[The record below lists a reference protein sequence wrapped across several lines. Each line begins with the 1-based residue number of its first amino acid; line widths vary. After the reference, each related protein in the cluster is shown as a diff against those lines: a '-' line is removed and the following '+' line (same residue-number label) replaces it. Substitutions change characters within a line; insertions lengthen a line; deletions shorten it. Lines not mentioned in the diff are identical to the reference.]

1 MSRFDEMSSKAV
13 TEPKAEQESQPN
25 GWRQF
30 DERAPSAMRQDEPR
44 LARTLGMCGLMLL
57 TLGSLT
63 LFFHFSGRGTRVVG
77 AGWGSAFALL
87 GLGLMIF
94 HAARDAELQVRRLY
108 GLFGALWLVI
118 GVSSIFWPVTT
129 EAGTQIGTYFL
140 QFGIPCLG
148 VALLFLIPFAR
159 NESEA
164 RLHDAT
170 VLLLGIIG
178 AAAALAGFVAGSFS
192 VNFLVPL
199 GLLVI
204 VLGLGYLWAFVGLH
218 GSPSPLGYRAAL
230 GMGAL
235 GILVLIVALIWSI
248 LPPLFYSWG
257 WLEARPEPYLI
268 PRGLL
273 LMTLGAVY
281 AATSAGLISDN
292 RLVVLT
298 RRELAAFFYSPI
310 AYIVLFGFTGLGWWQ
325 YYTFL
330 DLLTDPIQRGGEPLV
345 EPVISY
351 YVISWPTVI
360 SMIAIVPVLTM
371 RLLSE
376 EKRTG
381 TMEVLL
387 TAPLDE
393 TSVVVSKFLASLIFF
408 LVLWVPWGLFLVAL
422 RIQGGEPF
430 DYRPLLSFFFALAA
444 TGAGL
449 LGMGLFFSSLTRNQI
464 SAFIL
469 TFVAVVPLTFI
480 FFLKRDLPSDSAWR
494 TILTYICYVDLW
506 IESVQGTLSPRYLL
520 FHISAAVFWLFM
532 TIKVLEA
539 RKWS

>member
-1 MSRFDEMSSKAV
+1 MSSKAT
-13 TEPKAEQESQPN
+13 TEKKPDQEPEPGDWLGVS
-25 GWRQF
+25 
-30 DERAPSAMRQDEPR
+30 ERAPSTLREDEPR
-44 LARTLGMCGLMLL
+44 FARRLGLCGLTLL
-57 TLGSLT
+57 ILGGLT
-63 LFFHFSGRGTRVVG
+63 VFFHLSGRGTRLIG
-77 AGWGSAFALL
+77 PGLGSVFAVF
-87 GLGLMIF
+87 GLGLMLF
-94 HAARDAELQVRRLY
+94 HAARDTDLQVRRLY
-108 GLFGALWLVI
+108 GLFGALWL
-118 GVSSIFWPVTT
+118 GVGLSSLFWST
-129 EAGTQIGTYFL
+129 ETQIGVYFL
-140 QFGIPCLG
+140 PYGIPCLAM
-148 VALLFLIPFAR
+148 ALLFLLPFAR
-159 NESEA
+159 NETGL
-164 RLHDAT
+164 RLHNAT
-170 VLLLGIIG
+170 LTALGVVG
-178 AAAALAGFVAGSFS
+178 AALAVAGFIGGSLF

-199 GLLVI
+199 GLLLI
-204 VLGLGYLWAFVGLH
+204 VLGLGYLWSFVGLH
-218 GSPSPLGYRAAL
+218 GSMSEVGYWAGLSMGAIGFIAFVVAL
-230 GMGAL
+230 G
-235 GILVLIVALIWSI
+235 WSA

-257 WLEARPEPYLI
+257 WLGARPEPYLV

-273 LMTLGAVY
+273 LMTLGLLYVG
-281 AATSAGLISDN
+281 TSGVLCTDS

-298 RRELAAFFYSPI
+298 RRELSSYFYSPI
-310 AYIVLFGFTGLGWWQ
+310 AYIVLFGFTVLGWWQ
-325 YYTFL
+325 YSRFL
-330 DLLTDPIQRGGEPLV
+330 QILAVVQQAGEPLA
-345 EPVISY
+345 EPVISFY
-351 YVISWPTVI
+351 IVDWPAVV
-360 SMIAIVPVLTM
+360 SMIAVVPVLTM

-376 EKRTG
+376 EKRMG

-494 TILTYICYVDLW
+494 AIFTHICYVDFW
-506 IESVQGTLSPRYLL
+506 IESVQGMLSPRYLL
-520 FHISAAVFWLFM
+520 FHVSAAIFWLFL